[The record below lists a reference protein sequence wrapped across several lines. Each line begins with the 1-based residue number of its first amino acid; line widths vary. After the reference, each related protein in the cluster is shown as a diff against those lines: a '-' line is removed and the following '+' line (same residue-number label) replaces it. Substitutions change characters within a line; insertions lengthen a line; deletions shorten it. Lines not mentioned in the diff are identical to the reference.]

1 MIRPENV
8 EVNRQVREIR
18 RYLVKSGWRV
28 RTIRPAH
35 TVSRYLVASK
45 QHRYFKVRVSDHKPA
60 HRHATRLMLLVH
72 PGAMTVPQC
81 LEAIEAPEGKR

>member
-1 MIRPENV
+1 MIRPESA

-18 RYLVKSGWRV
+18 RYLVKDGWRV

-45 QHRYFKVRVSDHKPA
+45 KHRYFKIRISDHEPA
-60 HRHATRLMLLVH
+60 SRHATRLMLFVH
-72 PGAMTVPQC
+72 PGSLTVSQC
-81 LEAIEAPEGKR
+81 LEAIEAPRG